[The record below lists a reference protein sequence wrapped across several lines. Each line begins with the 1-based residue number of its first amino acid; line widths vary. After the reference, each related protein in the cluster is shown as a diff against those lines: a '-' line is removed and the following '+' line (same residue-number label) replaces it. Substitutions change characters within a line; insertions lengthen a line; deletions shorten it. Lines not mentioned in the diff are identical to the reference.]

1 MIRFNEVRK
10 AFGTKEVLRGLSLE
24 IKKGEVFFILGCS
37 GTGKSVLLKH
47 MVGLLRPDSGE
58 IWIDEDNVANFSE
71 AQFKEIR
78 KKCGLVFQLPALVD
92 SRNLY
97 ENLSF
102 GIRDRSTQEQ
112 SELIK
117 EGLDAVGL
125 KRLASDLFNRFPPS
139 LSYGE
144 QKRLAL
150 ARTLL
155 PGPEILLYDEP
166 TTGLDPE
173 SSVMIHELIRDIS
186 ENQHKTSIVV
196 SHDMRNALATADRLA
211 VVDKGEVI
219 DLGTPKE
226 IFESDV
232 PMTRAFL
239 EDLRA

>member
-1 MIRFNEVRK
+1 MIRFNQVRK
-10 AFGTKEVLRGLSLE
+10 AFGSKEVLRGLSLE
-24 IKKGEVFFILGCS
+24 INKGEVFFILGCS

-47 MVGLLRPDSGE
+47 MVGLLQPDSGE
-58 IWIDEDNVANFSE
+58 IWIDDDNVAGFTE
-71 AQFKEIR
+71 EQFKEIR

-125 KRLASDLFNRFPPS
+125 SRLANGLFNRFPPS

-155 PGPEILLYDEP
+155 PGPDILLYDEP

-173 SSVMIHELIRDIS
+173 SSVMIHDLIRDIS
-186 ENQHKTSIVV
+186 VNQHKTSIVV